1 MALLPALGIG
11 ERDLTGGPPA
21 TPEVASIRLAL
32 LKNFIA
38 PYSIPVFR
46 ELHARLRE
54 FRVFV
59 STAME
64 TDRGWEPDS
73 GRLAVTVQRTLTVM
87 SRREHPHGFADRLA
101 LHVPYDTLW
110 RLHGMSPDVV
120 ISGELGWRT
129 LQAVAYRR
137 WLTLRGRA
145 KLIIWTTLS
154 ETTELAR
161 GRARR
166 LLRAYL
172 LSRADAVLVNGA
184 SAYRYVRSFDVPE
197 PRIFTVPYTTDLT
210 PFQALPLNR
219 APESSKRLLYVGRL
233 IQLKALDR
241 FITALCR
248 WAERHPDRRA
258 ELWLVGDGPV
268 RSELEQIARP
278 ANLRLRFI
286 GNVPYGELVTWYG
299 QAGILA
305 FPTLAD
311 EWGVVVNEAL
321 AAGVPVL
328 GSVFSGAVEELVRD
342 GHNGWTFRSDRTE
355 ELASALDRALN
366 TPDVVLESMRVRAR
380 QSVSYLTPA
389 FAADQ
394 FLKAVRFVLT
404 EP

>member
-1 MALLPALGIG
+1 MNG
-11 ERDLTGGPPA
+11 A
-21 TPEVASIRLAL
+21 TNPDVGSIRLAL
-32 LKNFIA
+32 LRNFIP
-38 PYSIPVFR
+38 PYSLPLFR
-46 ELHARLRE
+46 ELKERLGE
-54 FRVFV
+54 FRVFI

-64 TDRGWEPDS
+64 SDRGWEPEWDGLS
-73 GRLAVTVQRTLTVM
+73 VAVQRTLTLMRSVA
-87 SRREHPHGFADRLA
+87 HPHGFTDRLA
-101 LHVPYDTLW
+101 IQIPYDTLW
-110 RLHGMSPDVV
+110 RLRTMSPDVV

-154 ETTELAR
+154 EITELAR

-184 SAYRYVRSFDVPE
+184 SAFRYVRSFYVPE
-197 PRIFTVPYTTDLT
+197 RRIFTVPYTTDLT

-241 FITALCR
+241 FITALCG

-268 RSELEQIARP
+268 RSELAQIARP

-305 FPTLAD
+305 FPSLAD

-342 GHNGWTFRSDRTE
+342 GHNGWTFRSDRAE
-355 ELASALDRALN
+355 ELANALDRALN
-366 TPDVVLESMRVRAR
+366 TPDEELESMRVRAR